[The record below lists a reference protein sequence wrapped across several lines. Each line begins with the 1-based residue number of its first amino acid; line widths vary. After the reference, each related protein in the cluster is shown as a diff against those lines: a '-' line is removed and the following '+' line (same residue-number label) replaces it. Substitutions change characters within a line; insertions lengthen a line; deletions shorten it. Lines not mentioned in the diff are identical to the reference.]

1 MKYDGFYEIFIFLYT
16 LLEKIIVIC
25 GLMIYDIY
33 ES

>member
-25 GLMIYDIY
+25 GLIYDIY